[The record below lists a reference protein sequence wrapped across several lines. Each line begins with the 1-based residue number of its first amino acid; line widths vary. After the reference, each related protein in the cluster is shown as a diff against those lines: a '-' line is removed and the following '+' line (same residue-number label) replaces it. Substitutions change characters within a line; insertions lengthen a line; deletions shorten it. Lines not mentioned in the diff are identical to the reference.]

1 MKPIIIDFITKLQTI
16 NTVEEL
22 DQLFATCVGHM
33 GFHRYAY
40 QLSRAIGHDPNK
52 PVIVAS
58 YPKEWVDYYLS
69 SEYHL
74 IDPIVTQ
81 SPKERQPFQWSSV
94 LQTMDLDKKQKQF
107 FNEADDYGV
116 ANGLGIPIHGINNS
130 FSVVSLVAD
139 TNDRE
144 LTKLLGEDSDTLHI
158 LSLYYHQAMKDL
170 LRQRALVANDNTVL
184 CELSPREKEC
194 LRWSAQGKTSWE
206 ISKILSISE
215 RTVIFH
221 IENAKNKLGVCNRNH
236 AVVKAIM
243 LNII

>member
-1 MKPIIIDFITKLQTI
+1 MKPVIIDFITKLQSVTS
-16 NTVEEL
+16 VEDL
-22 DQLFATCVGHM
+22 DRLFTNMMRQL
-33 GFHRYAY
+33 GFNRYAY
-40 QLSRAIGHDPNK
+40 QLSKAIGHDPTK

-69 SEYHL
+69 SKYHL

-81 SPKERQPFQWSSV
+81 SPKEKSPFQWSQV
-94 LQTMDLDKKQKQF
+94 LKTLDLNKRQKQF

-116 ANGLGIPIHGINNS
+116 ANGLGIPIHGVCNS

-139 TNDRE
+139 TNDKE
-144 LTKLLGEDSDTLHI
+144 LSKLLVKDWDTIHI
-158 LSLYYHQAMKDL
+158 MSLYYHQAIKDL
-170 LRQRALVANDNTVL
+170 LRKQSLVANDNATL
-184 CELSPREKEC
+184 ADLTEREKEC

-221 IENAKNKLGVCNRNH
+221 IENAKTKLGVCNRNH